1 MIYPKAIIR
10 LDNLKNNV
18 KYLKSIS
25 NGSILMPVV
34 KANAYGHGV
43 IEISKELYKSGIK
56 CVCVATILEVIEL
69 LNAKIGLDVLHLG
82 KLCYDSLSKYSN
94 KHVILTINCI
104 EDINQINLY
113 AKNNNKK
120 FRCHIKVDTGMNR
133 MGCKPGDFKDIYA
146 AALNSES
153 IFLEAV
159 YSHLAC
165 SDDVTSNHNI
175 FQLKIFEEIISF
187 IKDDCIKLHLLSS
200 GGLFNYNDYFYDLV
214 RPGISIYGVS
224 PLRKINHN
232 LKPVMELIAPVVLFK
247 NILRGEKVGYG
258 CTYIAE
264 SDINI
269 AIVQLGYADGL
280 NKNFEIDGT
289 VFVNDKEYPIVGRIS
304 MDLFAINCYDNNLN
318 LKDEVTIWGGDSQK
332 TRLEYISNKHN
343 LLPYI
348 YLTNL
353 SNRVKRIYVEK

>member
-94 KHVILTINCI
+94 KHVILTINSI

-113 AKNNNKK
+113 AKNTNKK

-133 MGCKPGDFKDIYA
+133 MGCKPGDFKEIYA
-146 AALNSES
+146 ATLNSES

-175 FQLKIFEEIISF
+175 FQFKIFEEIIYL
-187 IKDDCIKLHLLSS
+187 IKNDNIKLHLLSS
-200 GGLFNYNDYFYDLV
+200 GGLFNFNDYCYDFV
-214 RPGISIYGVS
+214 RLGISIYGVS
-224 PLRKINHN
+224 PLKKVNHS
-232 LKPVMELIAPVVLFK
+232 LKPVMELKAPIVLFK
-247 NILRGEKVGYG
+247 NILKGEKVGYG

-280 NKNFEIDGT
+280 NKNFENDGA
-289 VFVNDKEYPIVGRIS
+289 VFVMDNEYPIIGRIS
-304 MDLFAINCYDNNLN
+304 MDLFAINCYNDKLRIN
-318 LKDEVTIWGGDSQK
+318 DEVTIWGGDYLES
-332 TRLEYISNKHN
+332 RLENISNKHN
-343 LLPYI
+343 LLPYV

-353 SNRVKRIYVEK
+353 SKRVQRVYV